1 MWGMTPIDQMICRIQ
16 FQMAS
21 YEGVYTP
28 PLAQRHSV
36 EYPGYNG
43 GSDWG
48 GIAVDPH
55 LGVIVAN
62 YKDMP
67 NYLRLVPREEATVK
81 AIYSFGSGGLSEITS
96 ARKRA

>member
-21 YEGVYTP
+21 YEGIYTP
-28 PLAQRHSV
+28 PEAQRHSV

-43 GSDWG
+43 GSDWAGCRGSSSRRDRRQLQRYAELLAPGSARG
-48 GIAVDPH
+48 GDRK
-55 LGVIVAN
+55 G
-62 YKDMP
+62 
-67 NYLRLVPREEATVK
+67 
-81 AIYSFGSGGLSEITS
+81 IYSFGSGGLSEITS